1 MIISQDS
8 RATDDLII
16 YADIGPNAV
25 NRVQKVVVPDDSNRV
40 QYAEIN
46 YSAKTP
52 QNLSV
57 LTASDS
63 MTKAVEYP

>member
-25 NRVQKVVVPDDSNRV
+25 NRVQKVVVPDDSNIV
-40 QYAEIN
+40 QYAAIN
-46 YSAKTP
+46 YNAKAP
-52 QNLSV
+52 QNL
-57 LTASDS
+57 
-63 MTKAVEYP
+63 